1 MDASLYC
8 APATLRDGSPVTIR
22 AQRRTD
28 REGMRTVLVG
38 MDPESIR
45 RRFFAPRRSF
55 TEGEV
60 AYFLDIDFVRHV
72 ALVAESDGAIVGGG
86 RYIATEPGVAE
97 VAFGVA
103 DNCQGRGLGR
113 LLLDHLVAIAR
124 EQGVALLVAEVLEE
138 NAPMLAVFRKSGLQA
153 ATRREDGVVHV
164 TLDLQR
170 NLIPSSFSEAS

>member
-8 APATLRDGSPVTIR
+8 APATLRDGSAVTIR
-22 AQRRTD
+22 AQRRSD
-28 REGMRTVLVG
+28 REGMRSVLVA

-45 RRFFAPRRSF
+45 RRFFAPRHSF
-55 TEGEV
+55 SEAEV
-60 AYFLDIDFVRHV
+60 QRFLDIDFVQHV
-72 ALVAESDGAIVGGG
+72 ALVAVADDVIVGGG
-86 RYIATEPGVAE
+86 RYIVTEPGVAE
-97 VAFGVA
+97 VAFGVG
-103 DNCQGRGLGR
+103 DGCQGRGLGR

-124 EQGVALLVAEVLEE
+124 EQGLTRLVAEVLEE

-153 ATRREDGVVHV
+153 ASRRQDGVLHV